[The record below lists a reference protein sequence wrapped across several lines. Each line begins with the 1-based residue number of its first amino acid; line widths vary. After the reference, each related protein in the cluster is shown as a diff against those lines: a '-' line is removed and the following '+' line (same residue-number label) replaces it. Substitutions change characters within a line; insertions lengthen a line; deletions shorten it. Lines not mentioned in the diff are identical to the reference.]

1 MNRVLILSLNLHA
14 NIANFANI
22 KIYILLQ
29 RIGFKINNKYKI
41 GMKIKKCF
49 FVAAAA
55 ITLAS
60 CGGKSGGMS
69 LADLQDNEFAVRTVG
84 SSNADFQTTYP
95 ATIKGI
101 QDVDVRPKV
110 SGFITKIF
118 VHEGQRVSAGQ
129 VMFTI
134 DSQTYQATVRQCQ
147 ATVNTAKAQLN
158 TSRLTYENNKKLFD
172 QKIIG
177 QYELSTAQNA
187 YATAQANLA
196 QAQASLASAQ
206 EQLSW
211 CTIKAPAS
219 GVVGSLPY
227 KDGTLASAS
236 TALTTVSDVSTI
248 EVFFSV
254 SEANM
259 LAMTTTSGS
268 SAAAIQAFPALKL
281 QLADGSIYNHPGKV
295 VKMSGV
301 IDASTGSYSIIAHF
315 PNPDKLLKSGGAGQ
329 IIIPNISNNA
339 IIIPQ
344 AAVSTVQDK
353 YFVYKVG
360 KDNKVKY
367 TEITVD
373 PQNDGKNFVV
383 KSGLNLGDRFVSIGI
398 TKLSDGMEIK
408 PITEAQYQQKLK
420 KAEELAKSQATAAG
434 FAGAMKK

>member
-1 MNRVLILSLNLHA
+1 M
-14 NIANFANI
+14 
-22 KIYILLQ
+22 
-29 RIGFKINNKYKI
+29 
-41 GMKIKKCF
+41 
-49 FVAAAA
+49 
-55 ITLAS
+55 
-60 CGGKSGGMS
+60 
-69 LADLQDNEFAVRTVG
+69 
-84 SSNADFQTTYP
+84 
-95 ATIKGI
+95 
-101 QDVDVRPKV
+101 
-110 SGFITKIF
+110 
-118 VHEGQRVSAGQ
+118 
-129 VMFTI
+129 
-134 DSQTYQATVRQCQ
+134 
-147 ATVNTAKAQLN
+147 
-158 TSRLTYENNKKLFD
+158 
-172 QKIIG
+172 
-177 QYELSTAQNA
+177 
-187 YATAQANLA
+187 
-196 QAQASLASAQ
+196 
-206 EQLSW
+206 SW

-227 KDGTLASAS
+227 KVGTLASAS

-259 LAMTTTSGS
+259 LAMTKTSGS

>member
-1 MNRVLILSLNLHA
+1 
-14 NIANFANI
+14 
-22 KIYILLQ
+22 
-29 RIGFKINNKYKI
+29 
-41 GMKIKKCF
+41 MKIKNCL

-84 SSNADFQTTYP
+84 TSNADFQTTYP

-101 QDVDVRPKV
+101 QDVEVRPKV
-110 SGFITKIF
+110 SGFITKVL

-147 ATVNTAKAQLN
+147 ATVNNAKAQLN
-158 TSRLTYENNKKLFD
+158 TSRLTYENNKKLFE

-177 QYELSTAQNA
+177 QYELATAQNS
-187 YATAQANLA
+187 YATAQATLA
-196 QAQASLASAQ
+196 QAQAALANAQ

-211 CTIKAPAS
+211 CTVKAPTS

-227 KDGTLASAS
+227 KVGTLASAS
-236 TALTTVSDVSTI
+236 TTLTTVSDISTMEI
-248 EVFFSV
+248 FFSV
-254 SEANM
+254 SEAEM
-259 LAMTTTSGS
+259 LAMTKTSGS
-268 SAAAIQAFPALKL
+268 ATAAIEAFPALKL

-301 IDASTGSYSIIAHF
+301 IDASTGAYSLIAHF

-344 AAVSTVQDK
+344 AAVSVVQDK

-367 TEITVD
+367 TEITVE
-373 PQNDGKNFVV
+373 PQNDGKNYVV
-383 KSGLNLGDRFVSIGI
+383 KSGLSIGDRFVSIGI

-408 PITEAQYQQKLK
+408 PITEAQYQEKLK
-420 KAEELAKSQATAAG
+420 KAEELAKSQGTAAG